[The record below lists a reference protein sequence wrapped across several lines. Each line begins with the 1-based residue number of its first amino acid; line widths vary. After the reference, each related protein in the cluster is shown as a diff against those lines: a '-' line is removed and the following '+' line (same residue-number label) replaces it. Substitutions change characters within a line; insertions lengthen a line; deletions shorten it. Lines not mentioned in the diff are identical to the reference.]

1 MFQKSYPVFLL
12 VTAAATAGLA
22 SAFAPAQHA
31 PLAPIRTA
39 LHSMPP
45 PPQGMPPA
53 GGAELVDPTDEVL
66 MDMFDT
72 SQLPM
77 RKMEGGGTVRT
88 WDIPPECE
96 RLMYTIATNGR
107 PLKAKVELW
116 VGPIRRIHQVIIN
129 SEDGSLTPYKAML
142 KFKPCSKTLKISTEG
157 SAEFPIIFGAEVP
170 NKQRMKDS
178 FVATT
183 KVFDAGP
190 KTVIQ
195 GGSTEG
201 GTGSVRYYNIPDSVE
216 SVQMVLWSRDMGKR
230 TVKCKIEV
238 LHGPN
243 SIRQL
248 YDLHCG
254 GSTQPYHCVIPTPG
268 PGWTIRLIAVNY
280 MEFPFEAVVVPF
292 EDFGPMDDFGQAPDI
307 GNGAWFGSDRTTQNR
322 NLGGGMF

>member
-1 MFQKSYPVFLL
+1 MNNHFQ
-12 VTAAATAGLA
+12 
-22 SAFAPAQHA
+22 
-31 PLAPIRTA
+31 
-39 LHSMPP
+39 
-45 PPQGMPPA
+45 
-53 GGAELVDPTDEVL
+53 
-66 MDMFDT
+66 
-72 SQLPM
+72 
-77 RKMEGGGTVRT
+77 
-88 WDIPPECE
+88 
-96 RLMYTIATNGR
+96 
-107 PLKAKVELW
+107 W

-129 SEDGSLTPYKAML
+129 NEDGSMLPFKAML
-142 KFKPCSKTLKISTEG
+142 KFKPCTKTLKISTEG

-170 NKQRMKDS
+170 NKQRMKDT

-190 KTVIQ
+190 KTTIQ

-243 SIRQL
+243 SVRQL

-254 GSTQPYHCVIPTPG
+254 GSTQPYHCVVPTPG

-280 MEFPFEAVVVPF
+280 MEFPFEAVVVPY
-292 EDFGPMDDFGQAPDI
+292 EDFGPSDGPFGSRFGDDSSSSYDI
-307 GNGAWFGSDRTTQNR
+307 GNGSWYGSDRTTANR
-322 NLGGGMF
+322 VLGGRNNGPY